1 MERIVAWRRAARGA
15 VVVSWFAAFLTF
27 GGAAW
32 AADTDG
38 DGIADELDNCPAVAN
53 PTQRDTDGDG
63 IGDRCDNCRLVA
75 NPLQE
80 DADGDGVGDACDQCA
95 GTTADV
101 PQSDGSFRIA
111 VSGTA
116 AA

>member
-15 VVVSWFAAFLTF
+15 VVVSGFAAFLTF
-27 GGAAW
+27 GGTAW

-80 DADGDGVGDACDQCA
+80 DADGVAQHPAQHRGHGADPGVDEGPL
-95 GTTADV
+95 G
-101 PQSDGSFRIA
+101 PR
-111 VSGTA
+111 
-116 AA
+116 